1 MSSAEHEELYSESLA
16 YVEQLYER
24 YLQDPHSVPD
34 NWQETFQKMKESD
47 QFNGRISFAPSFVP
61 KSIFHKG
68 SGLSFSNGHVT
79 STTRST
85 EARTAAL
92 QERVDMLVR
101 NYRVLGHNLAQVD
114 PLRQSR
120 PVPKEL
126 TPEFYGFSD
135 RELDL
140 SISTRMIGG
149 PNVLTIR
156 ELVQRMQNT
165 YCRTIGVQFTHINDM
180 SVREWLQYRLEQTEN
195 RTTLTRDEQLRIL
208 KKLTHA
214 IQFESFIHDKFRGHK
229 RFSLEGAE
237 TLIPLLDLAV
247 NKASECGQE
256 LILLGMAH
264 RGRLNVLT
272 NIMGKRPRE
281 VFREFLDIDP
291 HLHSGRGDVKYHMG
305 YSYNRETLCGRTVH
319 LSLCFN
325 PSHLEFVNP
334 VAVGRARARQ
344 DKVNDVDRERTMT
357 ILIHGDAAFAGEG
370 IIQES
375 LNLSELPGYT
385 TGGTIHVIVNNQIG
399 FTTSPAEG
407 RSSLYATDVAKMLQ
421 IPIFHVN
428 GEDPEAVA
436 QVVRM
441 AIDFK
446 VEFKRD
452 AIIDMYCYR
461 RLGHN
466 EFDEPSYTQPM
477 MYKAIKSRKSVRA
490 TYLKQLL
497 NLGEVDRE
505 EAEQIEQE
513 SHIYYEDELQAANSP
528 DYEHPETSM
537 LGMWSEYSGGPE
549 GVAEEPETGVDR
561 DLLTQLTQ
569 QMCKLPESFTPHPKL
584 DNMVLKARR
593 EMAVGERPID
603 WGAAELMSLAS
614 IAYEGH
620 PIRFT
625 GQDSGRGTFSQRH
638 AILHDHEDGQPYN
651 TLSELS
657 SDQGFVEIINSPLSE
672 AGVLGFEYGY
682 SLDRPEGLIIWEA
695 QFGDFSNAAQVII
708 DQFISSAEDKWGRLS
723 GLVMLLPHGF
733 EGQGPEHSSARLERY
748 LTLAA
753 EDNMQICY
761 PSTAAQHFHML
772 RRQIVRKW
780 RKPLIVMTPKKLLR
794 EPKAMASLEELST
807 GRFRRVLADDG
818 FADPAKTKRVLLC
831 SGKIYFELDHVRK
844 ENGRD
849 DVAILR
855 VEQLYPLPTG
865 ELSEALSPYA
875 DDIEAVWVQEEPKN
889 MGAWQFMMIH
899 YGHRLLNRFPF
910 TCVSRPPS
918 ASPATGSFKSHEIEQ
933 ERVISEAFGD
943 K

>member
-1 MSSAEHEELYSESLA
+1 MSSAEHDELYSESLA

-24 YLQDPHSVPD
+24 YLRDPRSVPES
-34 NWQETFQKMKESD
+34 WQETFAEMNESD
-47 QFNGRISFAPSFVP
+47 QFHGRISFAPSFEP
-61 KSIFHKG
+61 KSIFHTG
-68 SGLSFSNGHVT
+68 NGHLATTGPASSGVP
-79 STTRST
+79 STA
-85 EARTAAL
+85 ARTAAL

-101 NYRVLGHNLAQVD
+101 NYRVLGHNLAQID

-126 TPEFYGFSD
+126 TPEFYGFTE

-165 YCRTIGVQFTHINDM
+165 YCRSIGVQFTHINDM
-180 SVREWLQYRLEQTEN
+180 SVREWIQYRLEQTEN
-195 RTTLTRDEQLRIL
+195 RTILTRDEQLRIL
-208 KKLTHA
+208 QKLTSA
-214 IQFESFIHDKFRGHK
+214 ILFESFIHNKFRGHK

-247 NKASECGQE
+247 EKASECGQE
-256 LILLGMAH
+256 LIILAMAH
-264 RGRLNVLT
+264 RGRLNVLS
-272 NIMGKRPRE
+272 NIMGKKPRE
-281 VFREFLDIDP
+281 IFREFLDIDP
-291 HLHSGRGDVKYHMG
+291 HLHSGRGDVKYHLG

-334 VAVGRARARQ
+334 VALGRARARQ
-344 DKVNDVDRERTMT
+344 DRVEDFDRERTTT
-357 ILIHGDAAFAGEG
+357 ILVHGDASFAGEG
-370 IIQES
+370 IVQES
-375 LNLSELPGYT
+375 LNLSELPGYC

-428 GEDPEAVA
+428 GEDPEAVTQA
-436 QVVRM
+436 VRM

-446 VEFKRD
+446 AEFKRD
-452 AIIDMYCYR
+452 AVIDMYCYR

-477 MYKAIKSRKSVRA
+477 MYKAIKSRSSVRA

-497 NLGEVDRE
+497 NLGEIDRE
-505 EAEQIEQE
+505 EAEQIEQ
-513 SHIYYEDELQAANSP
+513 HTHDYFEDELQAANSP

-537 LGMWSEYSGGPE
+537 QGMWSAYSGGPE
-549 GVAEEPETGVDR
+549 GIAEEPTTGVDR
-561 DLLTQLTQ
+561 EQLTLLTHR
-569 QMCKLPESFTPHPKL
+569 MCTLPEAFTPHPKL
-584 DNMVLKARR
+584 ESMVLKARR
-593 EMAVGERPID
+593 EMADGKRPFD
-603 WGAAELMSLAS
+603 WGTAELLSFATIAAEG
-614 IAYEGH
+614 Y
-620 PIRFT
+620 PIRFS

-638 AILHDHEDGQPYN
+638 AILHDYEDGQPFN
-651 TLSELS
+651 TLSELVPG
-657 SDQGFVEIINSPLSE
+657 QGLVEIINSPLSE
-672 AGVLGFEYGY
+672 AGVVGFEYGF
-682 SLDRPEGLIIWEA
+682 SLDRPDGLVVWEA

-748 LTLAA
+748 LMLAA

-761 PSTAAQHFHML
+761 PSTAAQHFHLL
-772 RRQIVRKW
+772 RRQIKRTW

-794 EPKAMASLEELST
+794 EQRAMASLDEISQ
-807 GRFRRVLADDG
+807 GRFRRVLADEG
-818 FADPAKTKRVLLC
+818 YAEPQKVGRILLC
-831 SGKIYFELDHVRK
+831 TGKVYYDLDHVRK
-844 ENGRD
+844 ENERR

-855 VEQLYPLPTG
+855 VEQLYPLPTA
-865 ELSEALSPYA
+865 ELSEALNGYTEKTPVY
-875 DDIEAVWVQEEPKN
+875 WVQEEPRN
-889 MGAWQFMMIH
+889 MGAWPFMKVN
-899 YGHRLLNRFPF
+899 YGHRLLDRFPF
-910 TCVSRPPS
+910 ECIARPPS
-918 ASPATGSFKSHEIEQ
+918 ASPATGSFQSHEIEQ
-933 ERVISEAFGD
+933 EKLISDAFSEE
-943 K
+943 